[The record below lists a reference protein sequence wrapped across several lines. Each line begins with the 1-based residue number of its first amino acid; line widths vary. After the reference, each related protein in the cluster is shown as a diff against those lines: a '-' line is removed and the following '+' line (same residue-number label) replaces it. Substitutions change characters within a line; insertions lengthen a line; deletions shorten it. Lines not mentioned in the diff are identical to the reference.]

1 MKYKLGYTEEECVA
15 MEKEKRKGGGDRR
28 EGDGTMWQCM
38 ENPAALSAAVF
49 HRSFQFRN
57 ALQTRASLPQT
68 RNILGS
74 SSRRLVLLRSLEA
87 LYSCLYT
94 QTPLFARSVGMLNL
108 RIRMKVS
115 SSCIR
120 SHLES

>member
-15 MEKEKRKGGGDRR
+15 MEKEKRKGGGDQR

-57 ALQTRASLPQT
+57 ALAIPGQPGIPDALKHHPRFFRPRHINSGPPIPLQTTPQP
-68 RNILGS
+68 ICIIWALI
-74 SSRRLVLLRSLEA
+74 LVLG
-87 LYSCLYT
+87 T
-94 QTPLFARSVGMLNL
+94 
-108 RIRMKVS
+108 
-115 SSCIR
+115 
-120 SHLES
+120 

>member
-38 ENPAALSAAVF
+38 EHPAALSAAVF

-57 ALQTRASLPQT
+57 ALEILRAST
-68 RNILGS
+68 EIGFRNLKF
-74 SSRRLVLLRSLEA
+74 
-87 LYSCLYT
+87 
-94 QTPLFARSVGMLNL
+94 PVGVPAVFD
-108 RIRMKVS
+108 K
-115 SSCIR
+115 
-120 SHLES
+120 